1 MNQFK
6 KLAVVMPNMA
16 AGGSERVVLNLLKEI
31 LKKDLKI
38 EIDLVLGA
46 VEGSWI
52 NKIPSEVRVID
63 LKTPIGPTFKKISR
77 VTFPLCRYLRKEKPD
92 LVLSNYWY
100 YNVFVVLAVALSRIN
115 TYLVIVEHGSFYV
128 IKNIVKGTIP
138 WLIPLLMRCLYP
150 QANSIITVSK
160 GLAQEL
166 EDDLKLEPGL
176 IATIYNPIIEERLSQ
191 IAKESVTHPW
201 FQDGEIPVILGVG
214 RLCNVKDFS
223 TLIRA
228 FALVQKKLTA
238 RLVILGDGEDKPRL
252 IDLVRELGLEDNV
265 ALLGFV
271 ENPYSYMARSSVFVL
286 SSIVEGLGNV
296 LIEAMALGTP
306 VVSTN
311 CPTSSAEILDNG
323 KYGELVPVGDSKAMA
338 EAILRVLSGDIK
350 SVDSCWL
357 NQFTLESA
365 TQKYLNILGVNK
377 YD

>member
-77 VTFPLCRYLRKEKPD
+77 VTFPLCGYLRKEKPD

-115 TYLVIVEHGSFYV
+115 TYLVIVEHGSFSV
-128 IKNIVKGTIP
+128 IKNKGTIP

-150 QANSIITVSK
+150 QANSIVTVSK

-166 EDDLKLEPGL
+166 EDDLKLKPGL
-176 IATIYNPIIEERLSQ
+176 ITTIYNPIIEERLSQ
-191 IAKESVTHPW
+191 ISKESVTHPW

-214 RLCNVKDFS
+214 RLCNVKDFP

-228 FALVQKKLTA
+228 FALVRKKLPA

-252 IDLVRELGLEDNV
+252 MDLVRELGLEDNV

-271 ENPYSYMARSSVFVL
+271 EDPYSYMARSSVFVL

-306 VVSTN
+306 LVSTN
-311 CPTSSAEILDNG
+311 CPSGPAEILDNG
-323 KYGELVPVGDSKAMA
+323 KYGELVPVGDNKAMA
-338 EAILRVLSGDIK
+338 DGILRVLSGDIK
-350 SVDSCWL
+350 SVDSGWL
-357 NQFTLESA
+357 KQFTVEAA
-365 TQKYLNILGVNK
+365 TQNYLNILGINK